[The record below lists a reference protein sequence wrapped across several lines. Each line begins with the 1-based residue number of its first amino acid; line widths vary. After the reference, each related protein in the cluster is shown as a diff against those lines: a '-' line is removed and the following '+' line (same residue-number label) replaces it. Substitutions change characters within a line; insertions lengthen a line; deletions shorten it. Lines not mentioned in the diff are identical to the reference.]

1 MLGMMQKDL
10 CLLLQR
16 SRAMITIVGVGILI
30 GFSTDGSFMIGYLSM
45 ISAVLAIG
53 TISYDE
59 FDNGY
64 PFLLT
69 LPITRKGYV
78 LAKYLFCLL
87 FSLAG
92 WCIALVIYALVNVIR
107 GGQPGISLLT
117 DGLAFLPVAIL
128 VTALMLPLQLKYGA
142 EKSRVMLAV
151 FVGGAVALGY
161 LGMKLFP
168 ASHGL
173 LEALEHLS
181 GAAAG
186 VVLALVLLAA
196 LALSCRISIRIMEKK
211 EL

>member
-1 MLGMMQKDL
+1 
-10 CLLLQR
+10 
-16 SRAMITIVGVGILI
+16 
-30 GFSTDGSFMIGYLSM
+30 
-45 ISAVLAIG
+45 
-53 TISYDE
+53 
-59 FDNGY
+59 
-64 PFLLT
+64 
-69 LPITRKGYV
+69 
-78 LAKYLFCLL
+78 
-87 FSLAG
+87 
-92 WCIALVIYALVNVIR
+92 
-107 GGQPGISLLT
+107 
-117 DGLAFLPVAIL
+117 
-128 VTALMLPLQLKYGA
+128 MLPLQLKYGA